1 MQLADFISTV
11 RARINAAL
19 SALGVQV
26 VPAPRQERVEWHAWY
41 GYDVEETDAAE
52 HGGSEWTLST
62 VLVGTVPP
70 ERRDVVISAYAQA
83 VQLARESLA
92 QYDII
97 ITHYAVQCA
106 PSEQAT
112 QWWTTILEITA
123 RRIAI

>member
-1 MQLADFISTV
+1 MQLADFIETV
-11 RARINAAL
+11 RTRINAAL
-19 SALGVQV
+19 SAQGVQV
-26 VPAPRQERVEWHAWY
+26 VQAPRTERVEWHAWY

-112 QWWTTILEITA
+112 QWWTTLLEITA
-123 RRIAI
+123 RRIAT